1 MLETAQNYFDGLLN
15 YIVNEN
21 LILTGLKT
29 KLPNPF
35 STLLLNSDK
44 VDYHIIPNQF
54 ISLFKMTGGIA

>member
-1 MLETAQNYFDGLLN
+1 MLETVQDYFEGLLN
-15 YIVNEN
+15 HMVNEK

-29 KLPNPF
+29 KISNPF